1 MKSSVANI
9 AGRSVLRCRS
19 ALATQTATT
28 TSAMSFGQR
37 WNCNKF
43 IHPTNI
49 DSIQAGKNWIVGSQC
64 SSIRIMTLFVNNNNY
79 SLLRSGVSQTQHPPI
94 QQPQQH
100 HYPTL
105 CRYYHVLSSSHH
117 HRYYF
122 SMSNY
127 CKSSSGAAPAAPI
140 LSLQRDNLNYSEGGQ
155 IDIQNESAWKEFTNS
170 LNEVV
175 ELPSIS
181 FPAQHVHFLLS
192 DKDSPILPY
201 LASHMA
207 ELEGVH
213 PKVKLVRADGKEY
226 GCVVDDSPVQ
236 RRKRILL
243 DSRVT
248 TTFEENAESNESY
261 PPQPSSYF
269 VIETDDTLVHLT
281 RQYSGIPAHIL
292 QRLIHDYD
300 AQPRDMECIH
310 IPYQHQ
316 PISRILTK
324 ILPSQSS
331 SSDND
336 APPSSYEQIGH
347 VAHFNLRQPHIPY
360 GKLIGRVM
368 LDRLQPSIR
377 TVVNKL
383 GEVGGPYRTY
393 AMELLAGIDDYYVH
407 VIEHGISLHFDLRKV
422 YWCTRLEGERTYM
435 IQNEFK
441 QNQRI
446 ADAFCGVGALCIR
459 AAVAKGCSVVA
470 NDLNPDA
477 VEYCKESARRNGI
490 DVSEGNANGRFHV
503 RCGDASQFIMNL
515 GMDNVSS
522 DDEIPP
528 TTTSSVD
535 GATRNNN
542 LPDHLLLNFP
552 LDSPRFLNALRWW
565 PSGADKCKSPP
576 TRVHVYTFSRGDGER
591 SASEVA
597 IDMVADGL
605 LPEGGYVEPSK
616 FRGGYLNELG
626 CDIQAREIRDA
637 APGKMVICVS
647 FSVTRLL
654 LRRMQGDYG
663 FIRE

>member
-1 MKSSVANI
+1 VA
-9 AGRSVLRCRS
+9 
-19 ALATQTATT
+19 
-28 TSAMSFGQR
+28 
-37 WNCNKF
+37 
-43 IHPTNI
+43 PT
-49 DSIQAGKNWIVGSQC
+49 K
-64 SSIRIMTLFVNNNNY
+64 
-79 SLLRSGVSQTQHPPI
+79 
-94 QQPQQH
+94 
-100 HYPTL
+100 
-105 CRYYHVLSSSHH
+105 
-117 HRYYF
+117 
-122 SMSNY
+122 
-127 CKSSSGAAPAAPI
+127 
-140 LSLQRDNLNYSEGGQ
+140 
-155 IDIQNESAWKEFTNS
+155 
-170 LNEVV
+170 
-175 ELPSIS
+175 
-181 FPAQHVHFLLS
+181 
-192 DKDSPILPY
+192 
-201 LASHMA
+201 
-207 ELEGVH
+207 
-213 PKVKLVRADGKEY
+213 
-226 GCVVDDSPVQ
+226 
-236 RRKRILL
+236 
-243 DSRVT
+243 
-248 TTFEENAESNESY
+248 ENAEFYSNNNLNEDCPPKPSPLPSY
-261 PPQPSSYF
+261 S
-269 VIETDDTLVHLT
+269 VIEADDTLLNLT
-281 RQYSGIPAHIL
+281 RQYPGISAHIL
-292 QRLIHDYD
+292 QRLVHDYD
-300 AQPRDMECIH
+300 AQPGDMECIH

-316 PISRILTK
+316 PISRILSK
-324 ILPSQSS
+324 ILPSHSS

-435 IQNEFK
+435 IQKEFK

-477 VEYCKESARRNGI
+477 VEYCKESARRNSI

-503 RCGDASQFIMNL
+503 QCGDASQFIMNL
-515 GMDNVSS
+515 GMDIVSS
-522 DDEIPP
+522 DDELSP
-528 TTTSSVD
+528 TTTSRVD
-535 GATRNNN
+535 GAIRNNN

-591 SASEVA
+591 TASEVA

-626 CDIQAREIRDA
+626 CNIQAREIRDA